1 LLCLANAVN
10 SPVRVAHNA
19 NDLYVE
25 ALGEGTEIHGH
36 LHYPNLQACLDDRV
50 EISGLLA
57 TVDKNEQKAFAWL
70 DELCKALVSWEVA
83 RRGRKPDYIRES
95 G

>member
-1 LLCLANAVN
+1 MLN

-25 ALGEGTEIHGH
+25 ALTGEGTEIYGH

-50 EISGLLA
+50 KISGLLE
-57 TVDKNEQKAFAWL
+57 TVGKNEQKAFGWL
-70 DELCKALVSWEVA
+70 DELCKTLVSCEVVTA
-83 RRGRKPDYIRES
+83 GSKA
-95 G
+95 